1 MNRLI
6 RRTIHL
12 WQSWRAKQKLAR
24 EYPWQTEYDF
34 KIQQAKRTH
43 GRTGSVRELEK
54 RKRDEM
60 TRALGGNV

>member
-6 RRTIHL
+6 RRTVHL

-24 EYPWQTEYDF
+24 AYRWQTDIDAAI
-34 KIQQAKRTH
+34 KQAKRTH
-43 GRTGSVRELEK
+43 GKTGSVRDLEK

-60 TRALGGNV
+60 TRALGGNL

>member
-1 MNRLI
+1 MIRLI

-12 WQSWRAKQKLAR
+12 WQSWRARQKLAR
-24 EYPWQTEYDF
+24 AYQWQSDIDAAI
-34 KIQQAKRTH
+34 KQAKRTH
-43 GRTGSVRELEK
+43 GKTGSVRDLEK

>member
-24 EYPWQTEYDF
+24 AYRWQSDIDAAI
-34 KIQQAKRTH
+34 KQAKRTH
-43 GRTGSVRELEK
+43 GKTGSVRDLEK

>member
-12 WQSWRAKQKLAR
+12 WQSWRARQKLAR
-24 EYPWQTEYDF
+24 AYRWQSDIDAAI
-34 KIQQAKRTH
+34 KQAKRTH

>member
-24 EYPWQTEYDF
+24 AYRWQSDIDAAI
-34 KIQQAKRTH
+34 KQAKRTH
-43 GRTGSVRELEK
+43 GKTGRVRDLEK